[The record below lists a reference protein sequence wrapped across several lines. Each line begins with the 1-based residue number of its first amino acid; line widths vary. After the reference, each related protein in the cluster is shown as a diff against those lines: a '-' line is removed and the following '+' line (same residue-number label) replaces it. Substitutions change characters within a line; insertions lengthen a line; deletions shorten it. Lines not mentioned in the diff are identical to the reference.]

1 MRKRKIYLGNIHH
14 VYQKTY
20 DGGLLFYGLLDY
32 LVYFTIFSSVAEKME
47 LEVIALCPMVDHI
60 HHVLRVEHR
69 DILASFEQMHT
80 HLFAL
85 EWNRY
90 RDTKGQVFRHCYGVA
105 AKLGDKNIRTVLA
118 YNYNNPVERKLVTRA
133 EDYRWNLLAY
143 ATSDH
148 PFSLPLDIP
157 RSRYKMRLVLQE
169 VQACRKQGRYL
180 HYQQLERWFTGLNVE
195 ETQQLTD
202 FIINQWNIVDYAA
215 AASYYP
221 SIDAMIRA
229 FHDNTGSEYDIV
241 EERDNWSDAVYQDC
255 NRVLLAEGVIGHIRE
270 IPCLD
275 DARKQHC
282 YRILQQRTTARPKQI
297 CKYLHLP
304 LQRK

>member
-118 YNYNNPVERKLVTRA
+118 YNYNNPVERKLVTR
-133 EDYRWNLLAY
+133 
-143 ATSDH
+143 
-148 PFSLPLDIP
+148 
-157 RSRYKMRLVLQE
+157 KMRLVLQE